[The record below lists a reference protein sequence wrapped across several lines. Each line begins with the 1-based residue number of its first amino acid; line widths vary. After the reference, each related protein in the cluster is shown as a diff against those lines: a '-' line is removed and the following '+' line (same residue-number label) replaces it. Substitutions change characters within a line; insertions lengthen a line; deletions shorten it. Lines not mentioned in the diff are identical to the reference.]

1 MRQALIALPIQYLPS
16 ARKVGLAI
24 SSDVGGDKSFDT
36 IRATDSNGAEYAV
49 TDFWCSV
56 MWPEYMSGFFA
67 SPSSYLHASIETE
80 YASRFPDR
88 TPPTLAEVDEFLA
101 NAQLVIDSG
110 LDSGLESIG
119 LTRVIQPEMV
129 L

>member
-24 SSDVGGDKSFDT
+24 ASDVGGDKSFDT
-36 IRATDSNGAEYAV
+36 IKATDAQGIEYAV
-49 TDFWCSV
+49 THFYCSP
-56 MWPEYMSGFFA
+56 MWPDYMSGFFA
-67 SPSSYLHASIETE
+67 APSNYLHVSVEAE
-80 YASRFPDR
+80 YANRFPDR

-101 NAQLVIDSG
+101 NSKLVIDCE

-119 LTRVIQPEMV
+119 LVRTLPTEGI
-129 L
+129 